1 VRQSTLIILLLLL
14 LGGQQYTFAQFNS
27 GKLQATGLTCALCNK
42 AIHQSLE
49 QLSFVEKAKADIKSS
64 SFTLTF
70 RANNAVS
77 PAKLKAA
84 VEDAGFFVGELQLMG
99 TWNQEPVERGAS
111 FVWNQQVFQFIS
123 SKTPALSKSFTCTVV
138 GKGYLT
144 EKSLKKIK
152 VDYSEYL
159 KSDENIYQLLLNK

>member
-1 VRQSTLIILLLLL
+1 
-14 LGGQQYTFAQFNS
+14 
-27 GKLQATGLTCALCNK
+27 
-42 AIHQSLE
+42 LE
-49 QLSFVEKAKADIKSS
+49 QLSFVEKVEADIKSS

-111 FVWNQQVFQFIS
+111 FVWDQQVFQFIS

-152 VDYSEYL
+152 ADYSEYYAANYCGL
-159 KSDENIYQLLLNK
+159 IFSAFFVYNVRTTNTARACY